1 MCIYIYIYHFHL
13 SVCLCVSCAC
23 IDQRRGESQ
32 RVPGGDQGGKGDG
45 RTGVSGEI
53 ARDRHVGARGEAV

>member
-1 MCIYIYIYHFHL
+1 
-13 SVCLCVSCAC
+13 VCLCVSCAC